1 MTTLIKDTSGR
12 TSKGSVAILCSN
24 NRLQLR
30 FNYGGKRHYLS
41 LGLPDTKVNRKAA
54 ELKVQ
59 IIERDI
65 AYGEVDLTLQKYK
78 PQNSLE
84 AIRLEGLEPDLRDLW
99 GKWVD
104 YRKPQ
109 LEAKTLEWFS
119 TMGNHIH
126 RMPVYTL
133 DQSHQIRDWIVG
145 NIAADM
151 GKRLLTR
158 INACCKWALK
168 TGLIAQ
174 NPFEGMAA
182 EIKLTKAQN
191 TDHFKIDPFACEEQ
205 EAIINA
211 FEAHRYHKIYAPLV
225 RFLFLTG
232 CRPSE
237 ALGLKWRHVDDDK
250 ILFKEAVVYANSKP
264 TAKGST
270 KTGKDRF
277 FPINKTLGL
286 FLNSIKPEKAKSDG
300 LLFNIDG
307 KPMNYSLFW
316 RAWHGRK
323 SGKKRYVGVV
333 TSLAEKGQI
342 KRYRHPYQCRHT
354 FITQCL
360 EAGVPIP
367 QVAKWVGNS
376 PAIIMQHYAGILFS
390 VQVPEF

>member
-1 MTTLIKDTSGR
+1 MSTSTKDTPGR

-24 NRLQLR
+24 SRLQLR
-30 FNYGGKRHYLS
+30 FNYAGKRHYLS

-78 PQNSLE
+78 PQNSLGVV
-84 AIRLEGLEPDLRDLW
+84 RLEGLEPDLRDLW
-99 GKWVD
+99 EKWVN

-133 DQSHQIRDWIVG
+133 DQSHQIRDWIVA

-191 TDHFKIDPFACEEQ
+191 TDHFEIDPFAREEQ

-211 FEAHRYHKIYAPLV
+211 FETHRYHKIYAPLV

-237 ALGLKWRHVDDDK
+237 ALGLKWRHIDNDK
-250 ILFKEAVVYANSKP
+250 ILFKEAVVYANGKP

-277 FPINKTLGL
+277 FPINKILGA
-286 FLNSIKPEKAKSDG
+286 FLDSIKPENAKSDD

-307 KPMNYSLFW
+307 KPMNYNLFW

-333 TSLAEKGQI
+333 TNLAEKGQI

-360 EAGVPIP
+360 EAGVPIL

-376 PAIIMQHYAGILFS
+376 PTVIMQHYAGILSS

>member
-1 MTTLIKDTSGR
+1 MTILIKDTSGR

-65 AYGEVDLTLQKYK
+65 AYGEVDVTLQKYK
-78 PQNSLE
+78 PQKSLG
-84 AIRLEGLEPDLRDLW
+84 AVRLEGLEPDLRELW
-99 GKWVD
+99 EKWVD

-109 LEAKTLEWFS
+109 LEAKTLEWFG

-133 DQSHQIRDWIVG
+133 DQSHQIRDWIVA

-191 TDHFKIDPFACEEQ
+191 TDHFEIDPFAREEQ

-211 FEAHRYHKIYAPLV
+211 FETHRYHKIYAPLV

-277 FPINKTLGL
+277 FPINKTLGA
-286 FLNSIKPEKAKSDG
+286 FLTSVKPENAKSDD

-307 KPMNYSLFW
+307 KPMNYNLFW

-333 TSLAEKGQI
+333 TNLAEKGQI

-376 PAIIMQHYAGILFS
+376 PTIIMQHYAGILSS